1 MCHLTTLARAKSTT
15 SNYPLC
21 VSSVAHHYPS
31 AAGFGT
37 IIHHKQY
44 LRSQQSPGQSIMRR
58 CYGSRTIVELEE
70 QTLPGMELI
79 QPYMRSALNT
89 NNVHHDPT
97 SAEFVVTFL
106 GTGGGAPTRHR
117 LGSCTA
123 LRLGG
128 QTFLF
133 DVTEGTLRQLEFS
146 RIMIGSITKIFITH
160 LHGDHI
166 FGLVPVIL
174 GILVSHKVSMS
185 NPMKKGKHQREHP
198 GDLPI
203 LEIYGPPGLYN
214 YIAMVLSLSCS
225 KVNYLNIHVI
235 ELVGGKNERGPPR
248 IPRGKGNIGVG
259 GGGTRNIFLSHYPE
273 VDIPLISRQYLEQV
287 SFVASSR
294 TETYPFISLCLRSFT
309 GGRFWTEHE
318 E

>member
-1 MCHLTTLARAKSTT
+1 
-15 SNYPLC
+15 
-21 VSSVAHHYPS
+21 
-31 AAGFGT
+31 
-37 IIHHKQY
+37 
-44 LRSQQSPGQSIMRR
+44 
-58 CYGSRTIVELEE
+58 
-70 QTLPGMELI
+70 
-79 QPYMRSALNT
+79 MRSALNT

-174 GILVSHKVSMS
+174 GIMVSHKVAMS
-185 NPMKKGKHQREHP
+185 NPTKKGKHQREHP

-248 IPRGKGNIGVG
+248 IPRGKGNIGGG

-287 SFVASSR
+287 RFIASSR
-294 TETYPFISLCLRSFT
+294 METYFFISLCLRSFT